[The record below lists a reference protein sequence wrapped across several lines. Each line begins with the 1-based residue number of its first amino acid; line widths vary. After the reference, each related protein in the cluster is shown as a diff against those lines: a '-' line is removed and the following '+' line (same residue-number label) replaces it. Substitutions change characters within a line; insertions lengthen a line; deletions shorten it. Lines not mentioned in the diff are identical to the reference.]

1 MKKKTIKVGIMPK
14 EQYKKRTIDIA
25 KGIYKPKKDEP
36 KIWFESIK
44 SMSQILSNENQE
56 LLKVIDIRGKK
67 IEDIFKMVRR
77 SVYELSNKKQTPWE
91 NSSIFDDFYFLKN

>member
-1 MKKKTIKVGIMPK
+1 MGGSSGKGLAGTSAPSG
-14 EQYKKRTIDIA
+14 TFIA
-25 KGIYKPKKDEP
+25 YATAPGSVAADGSGKNGLYT
-36 KIWFESIK
+36 
-44 SMSQILSNENQE
+44 QE